1 MPWQSV
7 AISKGILNSSSW
19 MSQIIHKILFR
30 LSTRTS
36 ILEHCSH
43 PIVMKDLCGVCGAD
57 LQKLGPQNLSG
68 EVAMVHNIPELRVSM
83 EVRIEIDFISLCY
96 SL

>member
-1 MPWQSV
+1 
-7 AISKGILNSSSW
+7 
-19 MSQIIHKILFR
+19 
-30 LSTRTS
+30 
-36 ILEHCSH
+36 
-43 PIVMKDLCGVCGAD
+43 MKDLCGVCGAD